1 MTPGLCYHLCYSES
15 NKSVCVCFLYYNDN
29 LEFNQVLIGKTLKKY
44 IQRLLQLWYNRGDF
58 SVNDSF
64 PRIITLLRTE
74 RNITQKDAAKDLN
87 ISQALLSHYERG
99 ARECG
104 LDFLIKIADYYGV
117 SCDYLLGR
125 TSDRNGAKLTVNDIP
140 EPDDAAD
147 NVMKGS
153 TLPILNKKLIAN
165 SLNIIFDLLQKLNNQ
180 DLTNQISLY
189 EMISVY
195 KMFRILYSANS
206 QNSSSFFSVSDNT
219 FQGFSDASMS
229 IIESHIRSL
238 AAGKE
243 LDGMQPVANADP
255 LGMSFESINKDYQL
269 YASSLMN
276 LIRSAENAMD
286 FTREK

>member
-1 MTPGLCYHLCYSES
+1 M
-15 NKSVCVCFLYYNDN
+15 
-29 LEFNQVLIGKTLKKY
+29 
-44 IQRLLQLWYNRGDF
+44 
-58 SVNDSF
+58 NDSF

-125 TSDRNGAKLTVNDIP
+125 TSDRSGAKLTVSDIP
-140 EPDDAAD
+140 EPDQAD
-147 NVMKGS
+147 DNLLKGS

-165 SLNIIFDLLQKLNNQ
+165 SLNIIFDLLQKVDNH

-189 EMISVY
+189 QMISVY
-195 KMFRILYSANS
+195 KMFRLLYSANQ
-206 QNSSSFFSVSDNT
+206 QNSSSFFSVSENT
-219 FQGFSDASMS
+219 FKGFSDASMS
-229 IIESHIRSL
+229 IIESHISSL
-238 AAGKE
+238 AAGRE
-243 LDGMQPVANADP
+243 IDGMEP
-255 LGMSFESINKDYQL
+255 LKDTGPLEMSFDSINRDYQL

-276 LIRSAENAMD
+276 LIRSAEKAMD
-286 FTREK
+286 FTQENK

>member
-1 MTPGLCYHLCYSES
+1 M
-15 NKSVCVCFLYYNDN
+15 
-29 LEFNQVLIGKTLKKY
+29 
-44 IQRLLQLWYNRGDF
+44 
-58 SVNDSF
+58 NDSF

-74 RNITQKDAAKDLN
+74 RNITQKDAARDLN

-125 TSDRNGAKLTVNDIP
+125 TSERSGARLTVNDIP
-140 EPDDAAD
+140 EPDETAD

-165 SLNIIFDLLQKLNNQ
+165 SLNIIFDLLQKVDNQ
-180 DLTNQISLY
+180 DLTNQVSLY

-195 KMFRILYSANS
+195 KVFRILYSANA
-206 QNSSSFFSVSDNT
+206 QNSSSFFSVGENA

-229 IIESHIRSL
+229 IIEAHIRSL
-238 AAGKE
+238 AAGRE
-243 LDGMQPVANADP
+243 IDGMKPVSDTGP
-255 LGMSFESINKDYQL
+255 LGMSFESINNDYQL

-286 FTREK
+286 FMKGNK

>member
-1 MTPGLCYHLCYSES
+1 MM
-15 NKSVCVCFLYYNDN
+15 
-29 LEFNQVLIGKTLKKY
+29 
-44 IQRLLQLWYNRGDF
+44 NRGDF

-74 RNITQKDAAKDLN
+74 RNITQKDAARDLN

-125 TSDRNGAKLTVNDIP
+125 TSERSGAMLTVNDIP
-140 EPDDAAD
+140 EPEDATD

-165 SLNIIFDLLQKLNNQ
+165 SLNIIFDLLQKLDNP

-189 EMISVY
+189 EMIAVY
-195 KMFRILYSANS
+195 KMFRLLYSANP
-206 QNSSSFFSVSDNT
+206 QNSSSFFSVPQNT

-229 IIESHIRSL
+229 IVEAHIRSL
-238 AAGKE
+238 ASGRSV
-243 LDGMQPVANADP
+243 DGMTPVSDTAP
-255 LGMSFESINKDYQL
+255 LGMSFESINSNYQL

-276 LIRSAENAMD
+276 LIRSAENSMD
-286 FTREK
+286 FSKKDQ